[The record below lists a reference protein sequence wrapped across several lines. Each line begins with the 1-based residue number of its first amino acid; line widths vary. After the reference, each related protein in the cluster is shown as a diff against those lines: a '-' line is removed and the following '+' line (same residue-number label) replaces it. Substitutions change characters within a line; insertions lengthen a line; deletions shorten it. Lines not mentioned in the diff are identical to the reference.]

1 MFSGNP
7 ADHFVHRHTHR
18 VVRGSLVICGRPD
31 GRLSA
36 LSTAEAAVCLSINQA
51 SSIQSLGGTCES
63 VTIGHNPFKLA
74 LSSRGI
80 FLERKRP
87 LFLCE
92 RILIESDVK
101 EEQKMQN
108 RSIGNRKAS
117 FVWNPF
123 TMCLS
128 GSRAEDSN
136 LDLSRRFR
144 ALDMSMH
151 PQIHKRRSAAAL
163 IGAYMNLEECPCTNS
178 LEKESGDNTVRVEEV
193 VSSAIFERKWS
204 YKIRKLFKMLDV
216 DDNGIISREEFLNSA
231 SVIKSGISGEEA
243 KDIFSS
249 ADHDDSGEVSRIL
262 M

>member
-1 MFSGNP
+1 
-7 ADHFVHRHTHR
+7 
-18 VVRGSLVICGRPD
+18 
-31 GRLSA
+31 
-36 LSTAEAAVCLSINQA
+36 
-51 SSIQSLGGTCES
+51 
-63 VTIGHNPFKLA
+63 
-74 LSSRGI
+74 
-80 FLERKRP
+80 
-87 LFLCE
+87 
-92 RILIESDVK
+92 
-101 EEQKMQN
+101 
-108 RSIGNRKAS
+108 
-117 FVWNPF
+117 
-123 TMCLS
+123 MCSS

-163 IGAYMNLEECPCTNS
+163 IGAYMNLEEGPCTNS
-178 LEKESGDNTVRVEEV
+178 LEKESGDNTVTVEEV

-204 YKIRKLFKMLDV
+204 DKIRKLFKMLDV